1 MASTATSTANTPTYM
16 LPGVAVCQPEHLEG
30 DATLATEILPGPPP
44 LLSVQ
49 QSAQKRDPKH
59 TIVYSYLPASDPGTT
74 YSGIVHGTLI
84 GQDSLEALGKR
95 TRVEKSAVTGRAQRA
110 SARNQPQQPSAVDPP
125 VPVTPSRP
133 SQRPRYMRT
142 RIPPWLSTP
151 PQLHPALPPH
161 KMASNPSRLIPT
173 DGPSEKTKERQGNRP
188 IVYQSEGGATHG
200 FLRYPR
206 TILTNEDHCSSC
218 RSQGSLIYCDGCPKA
233 FHLWCLDPPI
243 QKMDESDTKWFCPAC
258 HIRKHPPRKPPNSF
272 FSPLIHLVETSIPK
286 EYQLPSDIRNFF
298 KEGDRGAYV
307 DSSEIKQPRLNRLG
321 QLEDR
326 DPFRLKDK
334 NGEPVL
340 CFRCGTSAI
349 PDNAA
354 AAAPAAK
361 RARRA
366 TAKAAQY
373 DMWKSIIS
381 CDWCD
386 LHWHLDCLDP
396 PLSSMPPFTKKWM
409 CPNHAEQVLPPRHR
423 IPKHNVPV
431 IEVTKTKQFN
441 NGNIEIIPSQVPST
455 SKAERKLNVEE
466 NLINGRRYRVP
477 ERIIMLDFWSKID
490 KTAKGGEIT
499 RSSSPLSSL
508 SSLSD
513 IDDNSSASVSSCQ
526 SDDLTA
532 AQLLFDF
539 QQGTQNGVR
548 SSSRKATSKPSDFST
563 EPLVSEIENQLRRVW
578 PNLKPPQEGSA
589 SAGPSTSTAKRKKA
603 STSEIT
609 VKTGRP
615 PRGTRNG
622 DMSVSSS
629 KSSSLTEEPTSP
641 PPVTSRKKV
650 RVKEEAEDGDGTMN
664 GSASASNGRVKRA
677 PRARKALG
685 NDDESTAEEKPKRG
699 KKRKDRDEDGDYVAK
714 GSAAAARKA
723 GGARRKSGRA
733 PTVAPEA
740 SGSTTSAPPPTAST
754 GTSLKIR
761 LRLPPSTNADT
772 SI

>member
-1 MASTATSTANTPTYM
+1 MTMASTASTPTYM

-49 QSAQKRDPKH
+49 QSAQKRDAKH
-59 TIVYSYLPASDPGTT
+59 SIVYSYLPASDPGTT

-110 SARNQPQQPSAVDPP
+110 SARNQPQQVSALDPP
-125 VPVTPSRP
+125 VPSDPVPTVAAPAIYADSDSTMVVDSSPAPSRSASAQIGLEPVTSTTNGRPKRKDKGKAKETDPLSIRVKEEPPMVSFNTPEP
-133 SQRPRYMRT
+133 S
-142 RIPPWLSTP
+142 SA
-151 PQLHPALPPH
+151 HPLA
-161 KMASNPSRLIPT
+161 
-173 DGPSEKTKERQGNRP
+173 
-188 IVYQSEGGATHG
+188 
-200 FLRYPR
+200 
-206 TILTNEDHCSSC
+206 NEDHCSSC

-243 QKMDESDTKWFCPAC
+243 QKMDESDTKWFCPASPTA
-258 HIRKHPPRKPPNSF
+258 KTSTLLY
-272 FSPLIHLVETSIPK
+272 SPLIHLVDTSIPK

-298 KEGDRGAYV
+298 KEVSTGDRGAYV

-326 DPFRLKDK
+326 DPYRLKDK

-366 TAKAAQY
+366 TAKAAQH

-396 PLSSMPPFTKKWM
+396 PLSSMPTFTKKWM

-423 IPKHNVPV
+423 IPKHNAPV
-431 IEVTKTKQFN
+431 IEVTKPKQFN

-490 KTAKGGEIT
+490 KTAKGGYASSEIS

-513 IDDNSSASVSSCQ
+513 IDDNSSAS
-526 SDDLTA
+526 
-532 AQLLFDF
+532 LLFDF
-539 QQGTQNGVR
+539 QQGTQNAVR
-548 SSSRKATSKPSDFST
+548 ASSRKSNSKPSDSST
-563 EPLVSEIENQLRRVW
+563 EPVVSEIDDQLRRIW
-578 PNLKPPQEGSA
+578 PNLKPPQESSA

-603 STSEIT
+603 STSEAT
-609 VKTGRP
+609 VKSVRP
-615 PRGTRNG
+615 PRGARNG
-622 DMSVSSS
+622 DMSASSS
-629 KSSSLTEEPTSP
+629 KSSSLPEELTSP

-650 RVKEEAEDGDGTMN
+650 RVKAEAEDGDDTMN
-664 GSASASNGRVKRA
+664 GSANTSNGRVKRA

-685 NDDESTAEEKPKRG
+685 NDDESMAEEKPKRG
-699 KKRKDRDEDGDYVAK
+699 KKRKERDEDGDYVAK
-714 GSAAAARKA
+714 GSAAAARKTGP
-723 GGARRKSGRA
+723 GGGRRKSGRA

-740 SGSTTSAPPPTAST
+740 SGSTTSAPPATASP